1 MGHLAGRLAG
11 WGLWLGRLLPL
22 GWLPRLG
29 RPRAVAMATHHA
41 AVRAYGNQAARRNLR
56 DQEADVFRRATGG
69 LRAAKGDAALQGR
82 AVADNIRLWLML
94 GDVLR
99 DPANALPAELRAGIV
114 SVGHAVQREMARP
127 DPDLDFLI
135 LVNESITAGLA
146 GAT

>member
-1 MGHLAGRLAG
+1 
-11 WGLWLGRLLPL
+11 
-22 GWLPRLG
+22 
-29 RPRAVAMATHHA
+29 MATHHA